1 MGVSLILKK
10 VTALIICAIICFS
23 AAACSTSNTPDNTV
37 LNDGKATV
45 TAENSTDKKSDEKKK
60 NKSSKTLSLY
70 FSYSDSLDPYKAQS
84 AGNRGVCSLL
94 FDSLVKLDNDL
105 NPQNLIASNV
115 SVEGK
120 TVTVSINNYRFSD
133 GSYISADDVIYSIE
147 KCKKAKSG
155 DYANQLENVKSYSAS
170 GGKVNITLKRYDKN
184 AICLL
189 DFPILKKGTADK
201 TNDDGKAIP
210 PVGSGRYVFV
220 DNKGEYSLKGN
231 ENYFSDKPVNTI
243 SLKNIPDY
251 DALEYLI
258 RSSSINVYYS
268 GFDAMEMPELKGK
281 TKSVNL
287 TNLVY
292 IGINQKSGVLN
303 DKNIRKALSLSVD
316 RAEISEKCYYSN
328 SKPALSL
335 YNESNSII
343 KDEKSIFNLEDN
355 VSSALEYLKKS
366 GYSKLEKQGYYQ
378 NENGEIIELSL
389 LYNKENNVQSMVASN
404 LVKHFKAC
412 GIKISLNG
420 LAANDYKNAV
430 KKGDYQLYVAE
441 VRLTKSFD
449 YSDLLSYPKN
459 IAYNYKQKDKKKLE
473 GYVDFSSVYEKYMKG
488 EIPVEEM
495 LTSFSQETPFI
506 PLVFR
511 LGTVSYSENFS
522 KELISSISDP
532 YYNIEKIYLK

>member
-1 MGVSLILKK
+1 MKLKK

-23 AAACSTSNTPDNTV
+23 AAACSTSATPDNTV
-37 LNDGKATV
+37 SNNGNSGV
-45 TAENSTDKKSDEKKK
+45 TSANSADKESDKKEKS
-60 NKSSKTLSLY
+60 KSSKTLSLY
-70 FSYSDSLDPYKAQS
+70 FSYSDSLDPYKAES
-84 AGNRGVCSLL
+84 AGNRGICSLL

-105 NPQNLIASNV
+105 NPQNLIASDI
-115 SVEGK
+115 SIDGK
-120 TVTVSINNYRFSD
+120 EVAVSINSYKFSD
-133 GSYISADDVIYSIE
+133 GSYITTDDVIYSIE
-147 KCKKAKSG
+147 RCKKAKVG
-155 DYANQLENVKSYSAS
+155 DYVNQLENIKSYSAS
-170 GGKVNITLKRYDKN
+170 GGKIYITLKRYDKN
-184 AICLL
+184 AACLL

-201 TNDDGKAIP
+201 TNDDGKAVP

-220 DNKGEYSLKGN
+220 DNKGEYSLKAN
-231 ENYFSDKPVNTI
+231 ENYFKDKPVNTI

-258 RSSSINVYYS
+258 RSSSIDVYYS
-268 GFDAMEMPELKGK
+268 GFDAMEMPELKGAS
-281 TKSVNL
+281 KSVNL

-292 IGINQKSGVLN
+292 IGINQKSGTLN
-303 DKNIRKALSLSVD
+303 DKNIRKALSLSAD
-316 RAEISEKCYYSN
+316 RTDISEKCYYSN

-335 YNESNSII
+335 YNEGNNII
-343 KDEKSIFNLEDN
+343 KDEKNIFNLEDN
-355 VSSALEYLKKS
+355 VPSALEYLKKS
-366 GYSKLEKQGYYQ
+366 GFSKLDKQGYYQ
-378 NENGEIIELSL
+378 NESGEFVELSL
-389 LYNKENNVQSMVASN
+389 LYNKENNIQSMVASN

-412 GIKISLNG
+412 GIKINLNG
-420 LAANDYKNAV
+420 LSVNDYKTAI

-449 YSDLLSYPKN
+449 YSNLLSYPKN

-473 GYVDFSSVYEKYMKG
+473 GYVDFSDIYENYMKG
-488 EIPVEEM
+488 EISVKEM
-495 LTSFSQETPFI
+495 LDNFSSETPFI